1 MSEQKTDMKISGS
14 STMPGGEYGSVSI
27 SGAGKV
33 QGDLRCERMSCSGA
47 SHVDGSVEC
56 SGKVSVSGATKI
68 LGSLTCGEALH
79 CSGALRCGGD
89 VDAPEVRCSGSAAI
103 DGRLTGGKMSAS
115 GELRARAVHGTE
127 LSVSGSCR
135 IEEGVEADLIRM
147 SGLYNIGGLLNAETV
162 ELTAAAGCS
171 LSACGAPAA
180 PGDGEIPGAGRH
192 TGLFSGAAAH
202 STKVHTIEGD
212 DIALEYVTA
221 DVVRGRRVQ
230 IGEGC
235 RIGRVEYAETLEAA
249 DGTVSESVRTGS
261 DEAADE

>member
-1 MSEQKTDMKISGS
+1 MSEQKMDMKISGS

-47 SHVDGSVEC
+47 SHIDGSVEC
-56 SGKVSVSGATKI
+56 SGKVSVRGATKI

-103 DGRLTGGKMSAS
+103 DGRLTDGKMSAS
-115 GELRARAVHGTE
+115 GDLRARAVHGTE
-127 LSVSGSCR
+127 FSGSGCCR
-135 IEEGVEADLIRM
+135 VEEGVEADLVRM
-147 SGLYNIGGLLNAETV
+147 SGLYKIGGLLNAETI
-162 ELTAAAGCS
+162 ELTAAAGCTIGDIGGS
-171 LSACGAPAA
+171 TITIRREQ
-180 PGDGEIPGAGRH
+180 PGLLRR
-192 TGLFSGAAAH
+192 LFSGAGAH
-202 STKVHTIEGD
+202 CTKVHTIEGD
-212 DIALEYVTA
+212 DITLAYVTA

-261 DEAADE
+261 GEAADE

>member
-1 MSEQKTDMKISGS
+1 
-14 STMPGGEYGSVSI
+14 
-27 SGAGKV
+27 
-33 QGDLRCERMSCSGA
+33 
-47 SHVDGSVEC
+47 
-56 SGKVSVSGATKI
+56 
-68 LGSLTCGEALH
+68 
-79 CSGALRCGGD
+79 
-89 VDAPEVRCSGSAAI
+89 
-103 DGRLTGGKMSAS
+103 
-115 GELRARAVHGTE
+115 
-127 LSVSGSCR
+127 
-135 IEEGVEADLIRM
+135 M
-147 SGLYNIGGLLNAETV
+147 SGLYSIGGLLNAETV

-171 LSACGAPAA
+171 VGDIGGSKITVRREV
-180 PGDGEIPGAGRH
+180 PGLLRR
-192 TGLFSGAAAH
+192 LFSGAATH

>member
-1 MSEQKTDMKISGS
+1 MSEQKMDMKISGS

-79 CSGALRCGGD
+79 CSGALRCSGD
-89 VDAPEVRCSGSAAI
+89 VDTPELRCSGSTAI
-103 DGRLTGGKMSAS
+103 DGRLTGGKMSTS

-127 LSVSGSCR
+127 LSASGSCR

-171 LSACGAPAA
+171 VGDIGGSKITVRREV
-180 PGDGEIPGAGRH
+180 PGLLRR
-192 TGLFSGAAAH
+192 LFSGTAAH

-212 DIALEYVTA
+212 DITLEYVTA

-249 DGTVSESVRTGS
+249 DGTVSKSVRTGS